1 MTHPV
6 NIMGVGT
13 YFPERVVQNEEFD
26 MEAAG
31 VDPSWPEKAGFR
43 ERRHAAPHE
52 TVVDLAVEAGRRA
65 IDHAGVEPEEID
77 RVFLISSTFRQTTL
91 MPSGVVELKEKL
103 SIRHAMGVF
112 MAETCCGVLMA
123 MDIARAYIGSGQAR
137 NVLIV
142 ASETFSKTFN
152 PTSGPTFR
160 IGMGMGDGA
169 GAVVLTGRPDWEDG
183 HVGSYFESNADFKS
197 GLVLKPDRVQVNGS
211 VRTGLFFGF
220 GNTPPSYKGRFL
232 SPSEA
237 IEEIKRFTTRTVPRA
252 IERVMRQND
261 LERSDIDF
269 FVLHQPNRKFLDGW
283 IEAAEIPAEKTCDTM
298 DRFGNL
304 SSVSVLANLDWSYQK
319 GLIEKGDTLLM
330 AAVGEGANWAATVWR
345 WRREHDP
352 GHTYLCEPT
361 EPTVEDELITVENH
375 PMIDIW
381 EKFIIPGAKESYSH
395 EELFSDFIPSMAV
408 FREVDIEDAFRFLA
422 RTENMALWT
431 MSMRNLRPYRG
442 DIYQGEEPATPTG
455 KVYIRT
461 IADPKAKTIEWQA
474 GHSDPD
480 DLWIVYKGM
489 LVDARKAMGVAGTA
503 FFWTNFAHRRIESD
517 PKLQAGFKLMFSAH
531 RIEIQNL
538 KKLLEASHASPAR
551 KHSSEKEGACF
562 HDPEWP

>member
-1 MTHPV
+1 
-6 NIMGVGT
+6 
-13 YFPERVVQNEEFD
+13 
-26 MEAAG
+26 
-31 VDPSWPEKAGFR
+31 
-43 ERRHAAPHE
+43 
-52 TVVDLAVEAGRRA
+52 
-65 IDHAGVEPEEID
+65 
-77 RVFLISSTFRQTTL
+77 
-91 MPSGVVELKEKL
+91 
-103 SIRHAMGVF
+103 
-112 MAETCCGVLMA
+112 
-123 MDIARAYIGSGQAR
+123 
-137 NVLIV
+137 
-142 ASETFSKTFN
+142 
-152 PTSGPTFR
+152 
-160 IGMGMGDGA
+160 
-169 GAVVLTGRPDWEDG
+169 
-183 HVGSYFESNADFKS
+183 
-197 GLVLKPDRVQVNGS
+197 
-211 VRTGLFFGF
+211 
-220 GNTPPSYKGRFL
+220 
-232 SPSEA
+232 
-237 IEEIKRFTTRTVPRA
+237 
-252 IERVMRQND
+252 
-261 LERSDIDF
+261 
-269 FVLHQPNRKFLDGW
+269 
-283 IEAAEIPAEKTCDTM
+283 M